1 MVVLNAELGPDF
13 REGGTE
19 ILLKHTGQPLDTREY
34 VPQLGAYTLIEPTHD

>member
-19 ILLKHTGQPLDTREY
+19 ILLKHTGQPLDTRGIRS
-34 VPQLGAYTLIEPTHD
+34 QL